1 MNVGIIG
8 AGARLFDDGKE
19 IEITEINDEDISITY
34 VPEVSK
40 NDPFNAEISHFVD
53 CCLKKA
59 ECICPV
65 DEAVRLMEIIDAI
78 YKSADT
84 GSPVIF

>member
-1 MNVGIIG
+1 
-8 AGARLFDDGKE
+8 
-19 IEITEINDEDISITY
+19 

-84 GSPVIF
+84 GAPVIF